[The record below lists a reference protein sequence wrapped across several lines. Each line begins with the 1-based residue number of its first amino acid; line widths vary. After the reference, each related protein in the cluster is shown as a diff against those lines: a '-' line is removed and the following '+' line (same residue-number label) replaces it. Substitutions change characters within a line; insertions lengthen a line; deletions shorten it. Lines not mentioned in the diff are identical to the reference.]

1 MISDVQAKVIGE
13 GEVAQKEYAEFAE
26 WCEDRSSNLGFEIKT
41 GKSEVNSLTADI
53 AKETSTIA
61 ALTTKV
67 EELSAELAQDEADL
81 KAANHIRSA
90 EEGVFAASEKDLME
104 TIDMLGRAAII
115 IEREMNGGASMMQ
128 LQNANSIE
136 QALAVLVQASQL
148 HSMDARKL
156 TALVQAS
163 QQGED
168 GDVNAPAGA
177 VYSSQSGDILN
188 TLQDLK
194 EKAEQ
199 QLSDARNKETAD
211 TNNFQML
218 RQSLEDQI
226 SYGQKEL
233 AEAKNGISEA
243 SEKKATAEGDL
254 GVTSKELAE
263 DEKAKATL
271 HHDCMTRAENFEA
284 ETKSRG
290 EELAA
295 LAKAKQIIKEAT
307 SMSQISFLQTSRGT
321 LASGAD

>member
-1 MISDVQAKVIGE
+1 
-13 GEVAQKEYAEFAE
+13 
-26 WCEDRSSNLGFEIKT
+26 
-41 GKSEVNSLTADI
+41 
-53 AKETSTIA
+53 
-61 ALTTKV
+61 
-67 EELSAELAQDEADL
+67 
-81 KAANHIRSA
+81 
-90 EEGVFAASEKDLME
+90 ME

-115 IEREMNGGASMMQ
+115 IEHEMNGGASMMQ
-128 LQNANSIE
+128 MQNANSIE
-136 QALAVLVQASQL
+136 QALAVLVQASQI

-168 GDVNAPAGA
+168 ADVNAPAGA
-177 VYSSQSGDILN
+177 VYTSQSGDILN

-199 QLSDARNKETAD
+199 QLADARNKEAAD

-218 RQSLEDQI
+218 RQSLEDQV
-226 SYGQKEL
+226 SYGEKEL

-263 DEKAKATL
+263 DEKAKSTL

-290 EELAA
+290 EELNA
-295 LAKAKQIIKEAT
+295 LAKAKGIIREAT
-307 SMSQISFLQTSRGT
+307 ALNQVSFLQTASDSAIIQSVRFIRDLSRKSHSAA
-321 LASGAD
+321 LAQLAEKMSLAAHGRDQFAKVKGLIRDMISRLEEEAAADASKKAWCDRQLADT